1 MTIADEMYFD
11 VGVSLD
17 HRQGFRAGLE
27 KALELTNELIQDLK
41 DDRKIEQAMW
51 IEVIRDWI
59 ETEHSFYE
67 VGDEE

>member
-1 MTIADEMYFD
+1 MTIKDEMYFD
-11 VGVSLD
+11 ETISLE

-41 DDRKIEQAMW
+41 DDKKIEQAMW

-59 ETEHSFYE
+59 DTEHSMYE
-67 VGDEE
+67 VGDEG

>member
-1 MTIADEMYFD
+1 MTVKDEMYFD
-11 VGVSLD
+11 DAVSFE
-17 HRQGFRAGLE
+17 HRQGFREGLE

-41 DDRKIEQAMW
+41 DDKKIEQAMW

-67 VGDEE
+67 VGDEG